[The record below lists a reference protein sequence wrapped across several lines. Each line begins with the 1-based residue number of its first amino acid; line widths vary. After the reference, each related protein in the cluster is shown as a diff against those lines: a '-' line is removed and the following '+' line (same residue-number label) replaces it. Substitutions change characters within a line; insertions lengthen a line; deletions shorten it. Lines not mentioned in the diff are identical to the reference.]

1 MVLVKEY
8 RNGPPVLHG
17 KVAKF
22 DNRIEKRYRAHIIRA
37 SESLM

>member
-1 MVLVKEY
+1 M
-8 RNGPPVLHG
+8 LHG

-22 DNRIEKRYRAHIIRA
+22 DNRIENKYRAYIIRA

>member
-1 MVLVKEY
+1 M
-8 RNGPPVLHG
+8 LHG

-22 DNRIEKRYRAHIIRA
+22 DNRIEKKHKSYIIRA

>member
-1 MVLVKEY
+1 ML
-8 RNGPPVLHG
+8 LG

-22 DNRIEKRYRAHIIRA
+22 DHRIEKKYKAYIIRA

>member
-1 MVLVKEY
+1 M
-8 RNGPPVLHG
+8 LHG

-22 DNRIEKRYRAHIIRA
+22 DNRIEKKYRAYIIRA